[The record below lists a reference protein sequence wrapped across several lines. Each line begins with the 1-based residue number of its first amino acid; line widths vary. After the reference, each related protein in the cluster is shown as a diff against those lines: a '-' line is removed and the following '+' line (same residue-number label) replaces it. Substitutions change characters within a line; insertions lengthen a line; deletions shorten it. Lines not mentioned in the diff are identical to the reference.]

1 MDIMKMMKQAKQ
13 MQERMGS
20 LQEEI
25 AELTV
30 EGSAGG
36 GMVSVTL
43 SGKGEMKGL
52 KIDPSLAKAEEV
64 EILEDLILAAHQ
76 DAKSKAEALLQ
87 EKTQEMMGGLGLP
100 RRLQDAVLRTSWPIA
115 RLPAPRSRS

>member
-25 AELTV
+25 ADLTV

-52 KIDPSLAKAEEV
+52 RIDPSLAKADEV

-76 DAKSKAEALLQ
+76 DAKTKAEALLQ
-87 EKTQEMMGGLGLP
+87 DKTQEMMGGLGLP
-100 RRLQDAVLRTSWPIA
+100 PGFKM
-115 RLPAPRSRS
+115 PF